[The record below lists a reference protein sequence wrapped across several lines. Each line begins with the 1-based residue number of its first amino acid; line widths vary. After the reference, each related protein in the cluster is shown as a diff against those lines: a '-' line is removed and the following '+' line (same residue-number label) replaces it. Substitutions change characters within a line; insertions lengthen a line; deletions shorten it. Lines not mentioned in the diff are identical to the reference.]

1 MKGKRILSNIRM
13 LLKRELKLKML
24 VFNGIFSQHFY
35 ILYTILA
42 LEQQRKRCLFVLG
55 KNIDRALPVFR
66 HEGSE
71 GEHHDSE
78 ARRGRDQRQPEEDLS
93 LEAAKLTDV
102 VHNLVIVQTDLLGVF
117 AAHI

>member
-1 MKGKRILSNIRM
+1 
-13 LLKRELKLKML
+13 ML
-24 VFNGIFSQHFY
+24 VFNGIFSHHFY
-35 ILYTILA
+35 IFLYSVFL
-42 LEQQRKRCLFVLG
+42 LWNKENVFVCFG
-55 KNIDRALPVFR
+55 EEYRALPVFR

-71 GEHHDSE
+71 SEHHHSE

-93 LEAAKLTDV
+93 LEAAKLSDV